1 MQQSGRSVT
10 YFEGA
15 WIDGKT
21 PIMTA
26 NTHGAWL
33 GSMVFDGGRIY
44 RRLGPDLDRHC
55 ARSVVS
61 ARTIGLAPQL
71 DGPTIERLAW

>member
-1 MQQSGRSVT
+1 MQQGGRSVA

-33 GSMVFDGGRIY
+33 GSMVFDGGRAVLY
-44 RRLGPDLDRHC
+44 GNVHEGVLQ
-55 ARSVVS
+55 A
-61 ARTIGLAPQL
+61 
-71 DGPTIERLAW
+71 TIEQLLAGDDAGASRC